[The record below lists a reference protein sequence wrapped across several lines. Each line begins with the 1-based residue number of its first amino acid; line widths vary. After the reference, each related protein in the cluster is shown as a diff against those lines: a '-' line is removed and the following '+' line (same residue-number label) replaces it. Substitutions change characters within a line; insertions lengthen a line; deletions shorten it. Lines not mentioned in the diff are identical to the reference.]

1 MDCYH
6 MTIFD
11 RLSSIS
17 KQGLT
22 PRNEKNSKLIND
34 TKIKVFFSEGF
45 EGAIALFVDFDIVYN
60 NIKMK
65 KEMLADKKLEEQ
77 VLKSK
82 DLCDYL
88 KDGVY
93 LQFDGENIKN
103 ERNFEN
109 GCTSKTIL
117 PTELNVCVL
126 KRKSNNTIYFSR
138 FEVIKYM
145 MAKTEPEKIKYY
157 GALYNGSPD
166 FDAATKRIQDK
177 VKKYYTNH
185 KKEIEKYKNDDY
197 LLEYI
202 PLTDFVNRYL
212 NNL

>member
-1 MDCYH
+1 MNCYH
-6 MTIFD
+6 MTTFD
-11 RLSSIS
+11 RLNSIS
-17 KQGLT
+17 KQGLI
-22 PRNEKNSKLIND
+22 PRNEENSKLIND

-65 KEMLADKKLEEQ
+65 KETLADKRLEEK

-82 DLCDYL
+82 NLCDYL

-93 LQFDGENIKN
+93 LQFNGENIKN

-109 GCTSKTIL
+109 GCTSKIIM
-117 PTELNVCVL
+117 PAELNVCIL
-126 KRKSNNTIYFSR
+126 KKKSNNTICFSR

-166 FDAATKRIQDK
+166 FYVATKRIQDK
-177 VKKYYTNH
+177 VKKYYTTH

-202 PLTDFVNRYL
+202 PLIEFVNNYL
-212 NNL
+212 K

>member
-1 MDCYH
+1 MNCYH
-6 MTIFD
+6 MTTFD
-11 RLSSIS
+11 RLNSIS

-22 PRNEKNSKLIND
+22 PRNEENSKLIND

-60 NIKMK
+60 NIKTK
-65 KEMLADKKLEEQ
+65 KEMLADKKLEEKI
-77 VLKSK
+77 LKSK

-93 LQFDGENIKN
+93 LQFNGENIKN

-109 GCTSKTIL
+109 GCTSKIIM
-117 PTELNVCVL
+117 PAELNVCIL
-126 KRKSNNTIYFSR
+126 KKKSNNTICFSR

-166 FDAATKRIQDK
+166 FDVATKRIQDK
-177 VKKYYTNH
+177 VKKYYTTH
-185 KKEIEKYKNDDY
+185 IKEIEEYKNDDY

-202 PLTDFVNRYL
+202 PLIKFVNNYL
-212 NNL
+212 K